1 MTLAANTSSKPDQKI
16 VDPAIVPG
24 LGVPVL
30 TAADMA
36 ATARDN
42 DLHLS

>member
-1 MTLAANTSSKPDQKI
+1 MTLAAIASFKRDQEI

-30 TAADMA
+30 VEADMA

-42 DLHLS
+42 DLHVW